1 MIRRPPRSTRT
12 DTLFPYTT
20 LFRSR
25 RSLDALSLL
34 RRHVGRHAAMVET
47 LARPL
52 SLWPARMAVA
62 QPCPGQ
68 AATDASMTDGRSEEH
83 TSELQSLMRISYA
96 VFCLKKKKKRKPNT
110 RIDETQMNEN

>member
-68 AATDASMTDGRSEEH
+68 AATDASMTDGAAEARRTALDERVRLA
-83 TSELQSLMRISYA
+83 LQRAQQIGRESCRERVCQY
-96 VFCLKKKKKRKPNT
+96 V
-110 RIDETQMNEN
+110 